1 MQSKQIFGHVFGQI
15 LSNQQVQKPV
25 VQIPDESQQ
34 NIIQELL
41 SILGAESLEQV
52 ENILGSKE
60 LSVNPKELKG
70 PIK

>member
-1 MQSKQIFGHVFGQI
+1 M
-15 LSNQQVQKPV
+15 QKPV

-34 NIIQELL
+34 NIVQELL

-60 LSVNPKELKG
+60 LSVNPKELKDLLNKLLDEETD
-70 PIK
+70 INDELTES